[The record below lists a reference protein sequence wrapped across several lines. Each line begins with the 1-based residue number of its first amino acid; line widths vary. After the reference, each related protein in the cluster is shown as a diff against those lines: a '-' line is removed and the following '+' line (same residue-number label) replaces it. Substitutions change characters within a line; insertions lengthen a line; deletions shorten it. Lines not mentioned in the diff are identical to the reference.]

1 MAARETYDI
10 VIDWDYPMSRERV
23 FHAWVD
29 PETVTEW
36 FAPPGFTITQCELEA
51 SVGGPWHIE
60 YVDPNGRAYA
70 ERGERRK
77 ADAPGT
83 VSFTLTQVD
92 GTFVGPETLVEVVLQ
107 DADGATRMRFEQS
120 GFPSPELRDITEE
133 GWREC
138 FVKLGEVLSR

>member
-1 MAARETYDI
+1 MAAKETYDI
-10 VIDWDYPMSRERV
+10 VVDWDYPVPRERV
-23 FHAWVD
+23 YHAWVD
-29 PETVTEW
+29 ADTVSEW
-36 FAPPGFTITQCELEA
+36 FAPPGFTITQCELES

-60 YVDPNGRAYA
+60 YEDPNGRAYT

-77 ADAPGT
+77 ADAPNT

-107 DADGATRMRFEQS
+107 ETEGTTQMRFEQS

-138 FVKLGEVLSR
+138 FAKLGEVLSR